1 MTPTLDEQIS
11 YLLEEKDRTHLDIAR
26 GNAHRVAMFEA
37 VIDTLRA
44 VKQAEPDTYG
54 YACRLAKSI
63 AKTHFK
69 DTAPNLELLDTTL
82 GVLTQIDNMVA
93 GLPVKQA
100 EPDGWVLRRSD
111 VNELQADSIN
121 RLIASAKRAHYTDIT
136 LRING
141 ANKSC
146 EADWIKHLAAAP
158 AAPQSGWQPIETA
171 PKGPKVLVAYETAPG
186 KWWRVLA
193 RYWPA
198 NTLES
203 DHDES
208 GFAEEGWYEA
218 TEAYEEL
225 MPVEAEPTFW
235 HPLPAAPGREG

>member
-1 MTPTLDEQIS
+1 M
-11 YLLEEKDRTHLDIAR
+11 
-26 GNAHRVAMFEA
+26 
-37 VIDTLRA
+37 
-44 VKQAEPDTYG
+44 
-54 YACRLAKSI
+54 
-63 AKTHFK
+63 
-69 DTAPNLELLDTTL
+69 
-82 GVLTQIDNMVA
+82 
-93 GLPVKQA
+93 
-100 EPDGWVLRRSD
+100 
-111 VNELQADSIN
+111 LQAADDADREYTKRN
-121 RLIASAKRAHYTDIT
+121 FGDVMTVQQGGYDHYIAM
-136 LRING
+136 
-141 ANKSC
+141 
-146 EADWIKHLAAAP
+146 LAAAP
-158 AAPQSGWQPIETA
+158 TPPQSGWQPIETA